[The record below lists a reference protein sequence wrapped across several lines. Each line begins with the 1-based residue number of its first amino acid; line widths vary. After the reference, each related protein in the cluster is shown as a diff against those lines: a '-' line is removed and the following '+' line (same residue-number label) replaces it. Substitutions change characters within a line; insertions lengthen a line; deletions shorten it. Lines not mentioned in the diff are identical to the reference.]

1 MRTQIPEM
9 TGERLT
15 ARMSVWMLSAAQGNE
30 QPIDRLETT
39 IEVLRMVGFNQDII
53 SDLVSK
59 AANAASLPV
68 KDAIERFAPVPEEKA
83 KRQRG
88 RKPAASA

>member
-15 ARMSVWMLSAAQGNE
+15 AKMSVWMLSAAQGNE

-39 IEVLRMVGFNQDII
+39 IEVLRTVGFNQEII
-53 SDLVSK
+53 ADLVSR

-68 KDAIERFAPVPEEKA
+68 DDAIERFAPALEQKA

-88 RKPAASA
+88 RQAANK

>member
-1 MRTQIPEM
+1 M

-39 IEVLRMVGFNQDII
+39 IDVLRMVGFNQQII
-53 SDLVSK
+53 VDLVSK

-68 KDAIERFAPVPEEKA
+68 DDAVNRFAPEPEQRA
-83 KRQRG
+83 KRTRG
-88 RKPAASA
+88 RKPKE